1 MVHSTYFVIMW
12 RANLNK
18 SVRQLRF
25 VLKQGQEHGGVWSFV
40 KAEMPTLRMLNQN
53 TFFSVTE
60 LNDSFETPSACH
72 IIYGD
77 KDLNT
82 EEISTAGLS
91 SKEFEEI
98 LKSKV
103 EYGLTLERGEQ
114 DNRSLPV
121 SVVEA
126 GKTVKYLDDAF

>member
-1 MVHSTYFVIMW
+1 MW

-25 VLKQGQEHGGVWSFV
+25 VLKSGPEHSGVWAWT
-40 KAEMPTLRMLNQN
+40 KAEIPTLRMLNQN

-60 LNDSFETPSACH
+60 LNDSFETPSAVH

-77 KDLNT
+77 KGLNT
-82 EEISTAGLS
+82 EEIKTAGLS
-91 SKEFEEI
+91 SKEFEDI

-103 EYGLTLERGEQ
+103 EYGMTLERGGE
-114 DNRSLPV
+114 DDRSLPIP
-121 SVVEA
+121 VVEA

>member
-1 MVHSTYFVIMW
+1 MW
-12 RANLNK
+12 RASLNN
-18 SVRQLRF
+18 SVKQLRF
-25 VLKQGQEHGGVWSFV
+25 VLKQGPEHSGVWSFV

-77 KDLNT
+77 KGLNT
-82 EEISTAGLS
+82 EEINTAGLS
-91 SKEFEEI
+91 SKEFEEL

-103 EYGLTLERGEQ
+103 EYGLTLERGEIKNNA
-114 DNRSLPV
+114 DRSLPTPI
-121 SVVEA
+121 VEA
-126 GKTVKYLDDAF
+126 GKYVKHLDDAF